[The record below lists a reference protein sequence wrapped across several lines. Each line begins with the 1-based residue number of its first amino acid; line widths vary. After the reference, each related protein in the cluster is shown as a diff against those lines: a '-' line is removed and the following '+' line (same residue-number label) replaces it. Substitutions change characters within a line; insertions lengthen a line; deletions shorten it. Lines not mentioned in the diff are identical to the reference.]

1 MIFFASLLASLN
13 LPAALEDTTGQAI
26 PQSLVAKAA
35 AVQEQGGITIVNNML
50 RELPDLLTRNR
61 EILDEVV
68 LNRILLEIFLDFHL
82 FLVH

>member
-1 MIFFASLLASLN
+1 MLASLN
-13 LPAALEDTTGQAI
+13 LPAALEDTTGQVI

-35 AVQEQGGITIVNNML
+35 AVQEQGGITTVNNML

-68 LNRILLEIFLDFHL
+68 FYKILLEIQTSTRMTTL
-82 FLVH
+82 LVH

>member
-1 MIFFASLLASLN
+1 MLASLN

-35 AVQEQGGITIVNNML
+35 AVQELGGITNINNML

-68 LNRILLEIFLDFHL
+68 SDNILLERFQLQ
-82 FLVH
+82 